1 MYFDTHAHYD
11 DPRFDEDREVL
22 LGQQLPEAGISLVVN
37 CGCDPASS
45 RASVALA
52 ERYDYI
58 YAAVGCHP
66 QSSEEMT
73 DADLDLYAALT
84 QHPKVKA
91 IGEIG
96 LDYHYDYPREIQLA
110 RFEDQLRLA
119 ADLHMPVV
127 VHEREAHADAMTLVR
142 KYAGRVT
149 GVFHCY
155 SGALEQAKELVRLGW
170 YLGFTGAI
178 TFKNARKAP
187 EVLEWVPLQRV
198 FIETDC
204 PYMAPE
210 PHRGHR
216 NDSRWVPL
224 VAARIAALRG
234 LEPEQVAEIAR
245 RNGMEFFHIG

>member
-11 DPRFDEDREVL
+11 DERFDPDREQL
-22 LGQQLPEAGISLVVN
+22 LSTQLPEAGISLVVN
-37 CGCDPASS
+37 CGCNRASS
-45 RASVALA
+45 VASIELA
-52 ERYDYI
+52 EKYDYI

-66 QSSEEMT
+66 QDSETMT
-73 DADLDLYAALT
+73 AADLDFYAELS
-84 QHPKVKA
+84 QHPKVVA

-96 LDYHYDYPREIQLA
+96 LDYHYDYPRDIQLL
-110 RFEDQLRLA
+110 RFEQQLQLA
-119 ADLHMPVV
+119 AELKKPVI
-127 VHEREAHADAMTLVR
+127 VHDRDAHGDAMALVR

-155 SGALEQAKELVRLGW
+155 SGAIEQAKELVKLGW

-187 EVLEWVPLQRV
+187 ELLQWVPLQRI

-224 VAARIAALRG
+224 VAQRIAQIKG
-234 LEPEQVAEIAR
+234 LEPEFVAEATKK
-245 RNGMEFFHIG
+245 NGMYFFNIA

>member
-11 DPRFDEDREVL
+11 DSRFDADRELL
-22 LGQQLPEAGISLVVN
+22 LGRQLPDAGVSLVVN
-37 CGCDPASS
+37 CGCDRSS
-45 RASVALA
+45 SLASVQLA
-52 ERYDYI
+52 EQYAYF

-66 QSSEEMT
+66 QDSAHMT
-73 DADLDLYAALT
+73 DADLDFYAELV
-84 QHPKVKA
+84 QHPKVVA

-96 LDYHYDYPREIQLA
+96 LDYHWDYPRESQLL
-110 RFEDQLRLA
+110 RFEQQLQLA

-127 VHEREAHADAMTLVR
+127 VHDRDAHGDAMALVR
-142 KYAGRVT
+142 KYADRVT

-155 SGALEQAKELVRLGW
+155 SGSLEQARELVRLGW
-170 YLGFTGAI
+170 YLGFTGSI

-187 EVLEWVPLQRV
+187 EILEWAPLQRI

-210 PHRGHR
+210 PHRGQR

-224 VAARIAALRG
+224 VARRIAEIKG
-234 LEPEQVAEIAR
+234 LEPEFVAEVTKN
-245 RNGMEFFHIG
+245 NGKQFFHIA

>member
-11 DPRFDEDREVL
+11 DARFDEDREQL
-22 LGQQLPEAGISLVVN
+22 LGTQLPEAGVSLVVN
-37 CGCDPASS
+37 CGCDRESS
-45 RASVALA
+45 LASVALA
-52 ERYDYI
+52 EQYDYF

-66 QSSEEMT
+66 QDSERMT
-73 DADLDLYAALT
+73 DADLDFYAQLT
-84 QHPKVKA
+84 KHPKVVA

-96 LDYHYDYPREIQLA
+96 LDYHWDYPREAQLLRFEQQLQLA
-110 RFEDQLRLA
+110 AE
-119 ADLHMPVV
+119 LHMPVV
-127 VHEREAHADAMTLVR
+127 VHDREAHGDAMALVR

-155 SGALEQAKELVRLGW
+155 SGAIEQAKELVRLGW
-170 YLGFTGAI
+170 YLGFTGSI

-187 EVLEWVPLQRV
+187 ELLEWAPLQRI

-224 VAARIAALRG
+224 VAGRIAEIKG
-234 LEPEQVAEIAR
+234 LEPEYVAEVTKN
-245 RNGMEFFHIG
+245 NGKQFFHIA